1 VGLGDQDL
9 EQQSRECTTSD
20 SSRSS
25 SNSSSIRKLFAPLEE
40 EKKTEAHEASV
51 DLIRRDVG
59 RSVVFRY
66 NNNNSNNTG
75 DGPVTPSYASE
86 RLGQVLEDTIQAGIG
101 QGQGLHY
108 YQGLHDV
115 AGVILHNL
123 DYQAISATS
132 ILQRLGQSHLRDA
145 LRENFGNITWLLSV
159 LLLPLVESI
168 EPNVHY
174 MLQITEVELSNVCLP
189 WIITWFTHDIYN
201 PQTAGRLVDAFVA
214 GHPLLPLYVS
224 VALLTH
230 PILKQRMLANTDID
244 FSDDPASMFVL
255 VKQLPKLIVADFSE
269 EAMPEEQGGPGVPV
283 QELLDDALTIL

>member
-9 EQQSRECTTSD
+9 EQQSRECTTSPSK
-20 SSRSS
+20 SS
-25 SNSSSIRKLFAPLEE
+25 SSSIRKLFPPLEE

-66 NNNNSNNTG
+66 NNNSNS
-75 DGPVTPSYASE
+75 DDEPATPSYASE

-174 MLQITEVELSNVCLP
+174 MLQITEVELANVCLP

-230 PILKQRMLANTDID
+230 PILKQRIVANTDTD

-255 VKQLPKLIVADFSE
+255 VKQLPQLIVADYSE
-269 EAMPEEQGGPGVPV
+269 DAILPKEEGGPGVPV